1 MKILD
6 TPRSGK
12 CGQVV
17 AFQSRYG
24 LCLRTY
30 LIPHNTMTP
39 AREHMRAVFGNSSRL
54 WSGKLTEDQRN
65 RWCAAGPKVMSHPRL
80 GQRGPLTG
88 QQLWQS
94 INSVRGCVGL
104 ALTLEPPEP
113 VTFGPSPVGQLTI
126 TNDENG
132 VRLWVAVTGDLNEDI
147 MVFAQAPCP
156 AGRYKRRNVA
166 YLGLLQP
173 PIGGLSEITHLYTA
187 KYGEPRPGRKVFVVT
202 SQQKD
207 GWKAIERETSA
218 IVPLPPRTPAARR
231 RSNRSQIHPPS
242 PRRRPGVFPL
252 SPSHQLAIIPIC
264 TREVQGLHKGLV
276 GHQVALPRRAA
287 SQRNGINERR
297 GRVRK
302 AAAARTRR
310 LAARVKRAGLL

>member
-30 LIPHNTMTP
+30 LVPRNTMTP

-54 WSGKLTEDQRN
+54 WGGLLTEEQRN

-80 GQRGPLTG
+80 GQKGPLTG

-113 VTFGPSPVGQLTI
+113 VTFGSSPVGQLTI

-156 AGRYKRRNVA
+156 SGRFKRRNVA
-166 YLGLLQP
+166 YLGLLRP
-173 PIGGLSEITHLYTA
+173 PVGGLSEITHLYTA
-187 KYGEPRPGRKVFVVT
+187 KYGEPRPGRKVFLVT
-202 SQQKD
+202 CQQKN

-218 IVPLPPRTPAARR
+218 IVPNPPEPQPAAAEATAAKFILPAATATPDLRATAQPSISQYPYMHKGGTRAAQGISWPPGGSPEASSEPSERDKRTPEASSEGGGGA
-231 RSNRSQIHPPS
+231 SEAPACPS
-242 PRRRPGVFPL
+242 
-252 SPSHQLAIIPIC
+252 
-264 TREVQGLHKGLV
+264 
-276 GHQVALPRRAA
+276 
-287 SQRNGINERR
+287 
-297 GRVRK
+297 
-302 AAAARTRR
+302 
-310 LAARVKRAGLL
+310 